1 MFALVL
7 TKLTMKLFW
16 LLKKNYIIVFSKKH
30 PLMFLR
36 SLTVGGM
43 CSCRFQGA

>member
-16 LLKKNYIIVFSKKH
+16 LLKKILLF
-30 PLMFLR
+30 FLKT
-36 SLTVGGM
+36 SADIFCAV
-43 CSCRFQGA
+43 

>member
-16 LLKKNYIIVFSKKH
+16 LLKKNYIIVFSKNI
-30 PLMFLR
+30 R
-36 SLTVGGM
+36 
-43 CSCRFQGA
+43 